1 MGTTALGGPMP
12 ETSDQGPLDGLM
24 FSDSHDISEYTTYM
38 NTQQQAN
45 DPVFDSDPWANSQ
58 MHNPQTHNSQVHNPH
73 PYRPIRS
80 TSRERHLQA
89 NFDALAGIQ

>member
-1 MGTTALGGPMP
+1 MGATALEGPLP
-12 ETSDQGPLDGLM
+12 EASDQGPLDGLII
-24 FSDSHDISEYTTYM
+24 SDPQDRSGYTTYM

-58 MHNPQTHNSQVHNPH
+58 MRNSQTHNSQVHNPH

-80 TSRERHLQA
+80 TSKGTT
-89 NFDALAGIQ
+89 FTS

>member
-12 ETSDQGPLDGLM
+12 ETSDQGPLDGLI
-24 FSDSHDISEYTTYM
+24 FSDSQDISEYTTYM

-58 MHNPQTHNSQVHNPH
+58 THNPQVHNPH

-80 TSRERHLQA
+80 TSRERHLQT
-89 NFDALAGIQ
+89 NFDAIAGMQ